1 MKQKL
6 ISYNESSRT
15 SLDEACQT
23 LFKVLVDRQ
32 KPYSMT
38 GLAKETRLHRQTV
51 EKCIN
56 LFWTLEKAY
65 LDNYRLKV
73 NIIDKKKVIEL
84 ERRTGLL
91 SYPLEIQRLIIK
103 TQHFPLPTSEGYA
116 LVYLYLKDAT
126 SPSKAIPINTQ
137 VENEVLER
145 LLRQGQIKET
155 TESEYYL
162 TDEGIVIAKG
172 TLRIFPELE
181 AQRQRHKETSVSSK
195 TQTRTKKKN

>member
-1 MKQKL
+1 M
-6 ISYNESSRT
+6 S
-15 SLDEACQT
+15 
-23 LFKVLVDRQ
+23 
-32 KPYSMT
+32 
-38 GLAKETRLHRQTV
+38 
-51 EKCIN
+51 
-56 LFWTLEKAY
+56 LEKAY

-91 SYPLEIQRLIIK
+91 SYPLEIQRFIIK

-126 SPSKAIPINTQ
+126 SPSKAIPIDTQ

-155 TESEYYL
+155 PKSEYYL

-181 AQRQRHKETSVSSK
+181 AQRHKETGLSSK
-195 TQTRTKKKN
+195 TQTRTKKKK